1 MDKKNIRFTLEFDG
15 TDFNG
20 YQIQDNK
27 RTVQGVIE
35 ESLLS
40 LTGEKIRVRGC
51 SRTDSGVHA
60 RNYIL
65 NFYTDST
72 IPPEKFLYPMNNIL
86 PEDIRIKKSEEVPM
100 DFDSRKNAAAKI
112 YSYRFLNSKVE
123 PVIGRQYISNEKIP
137 LDIEKMKEAVEYF
150 KGEHDFRAFM
160 SQGSEVKGTVRTIYS
175 AELTEKDNL
184 IIITL
189 KGNSFLYNMVRI
201 IAGTLIF
208 IGQGTRT
215 KDDILT
221 ALSAGDRS
229 KAGKVAP
236 AKCLTLESV
245 IY

>member
-1 MDKKNIRFTLEFDG
+1 MDKKNIRLKLEFDG

-20 YQIQDNK
+20 YQIQDYK

-72 IPPEKFLYPMNNIL
+72 IPPEKFLYPINNIL
-86 PEDIRIKKSEEVPM
+86 PQDIRIKKSEEVPV
-100 DFDSRKNAAAKI
+100 DFDSRKDARAKI

-160 SQGSEVKGTVRTIYS
+160 SQGSEVKSTVRTIYS

-184 IIITL
+184 ITITL

-208 IGQGTRT
+208 IGHGTRS
-215 KDDILT
+215 KDDILN
-221 ALSAGDRS
+221 ALSTGDRS

-236 AKCLTLESV
+236 ARGLILESV